1 MRATLWF
8 LALFGVAV
16 AVALFAGNNQSTV
29 TVFWPPYRV
38 DLSLNM
44 VLLLLFGAFVVLH
57 AALRA
62 LAALLDLPQ
71 QANRWRMQQKERAMH
86 TALLDAS
93 AHLLAG
99 RFVRSGKA
107 ADGALA
113 QEAALDAAGEKL
125 ALGVQVRA
133 LAHLIAAESA
143 QALQNRPRRDEHL
156 ALALKTT
163 AQVASTQAQEIRE
176 GTQLRAA
183 RWALEDRDALAALER
198 LEELPLGAARR
209 TLALRI
215 RLKATRLAH
224 KTREALETARLLA
237 KHRAFSAGAAQSIV
251 RSLAT
256 DWVNSAHDTTQLQQ
270 VWNALEPA
278 ERAMPELAIHAAQ
291 RLAVLNGDP
300 AQVRHWLLPV
310 WERMLTQPDTLPDG
324 QQLKL
329 ISALETALDGMDAE
343 WLARI
348 ETAQLGNP
356 RDPRLLYLAGAA
368 CVERQLWGKAQLLL
382 TQAAQRLQDVA
393 LRRNA
398 WRALALLAEQRE
410 DTAAAVDAWKNAAN
424 SAD

>member
-29 TVFWPPYRV
+29 TVYWPPYRV
-38 DLSLNM
+38 DLSLNL
-44 VLLLLFGAFVVLH
+44 VVLLLFGAFVLLH

-62 LAALLDLPQ
+62 LAALLDLPH

-86 TALLDAS
+86 TALLDAM
-93 AHLLAG
+93 AHLIAG

-113 QEAALDAAGEKL
+113 QELALEAAGEKL
-125 ALGVQVRA
+125 AQGVQVRA
-133 LAHLIAAESA
+133 LSHLIAAESA
-143 QALQNRPRRDEHL
+143 QALQNKPRRDEQL

-183 RWALEDRDALAALER
+183 RWALEDRDAPAALER
-198 LEELPLGAARR
+198 LEELPQGAARR

-215 RLKATRLAH
+215 RLKATRQAGR
-224 KTREALETARLLA
+224 TAEALETARLLG
-237 KHRAFSAGAAQSIV
+237 KHRAFSPAAAQSIV
-251 RSLAT
+251 RGLAT
-256 DWVNSAHDTTQLQQ
+256 EWVNHAHDTTQLLQ

-291 RLAVLNGDP
+291 RLATLDGDP
-300 AQVRHWLLPV
+300 AQVRAWLLPV
-310 WERMLTQPDTLPDG
+310 WERMLAQPDSLPDG

-329 ISALETALDGMDAE
+329 VTSLEAALDGIDAD

-356 RDPRLLYLAGAA
+356 RDPRLLYLAGEA
-368 CVERQLWGKAQLLL
+368 CVERQLWGKAQVLLA
-382 TQAAQRLQDVA
+382 QAAQRLQDVP

-410 DTAAAVDAWKNAAN
+410 DTATAADAWKQAAL
-424 SAD
+424 AG

>member
-1 MRATLWF
+1 MRATLW
-8 LALFGVAV
+8 LVALFGVAV

-44 VLLLLFGAFVVLH
+44 VLLLLFGAFAVLH

-62 LAALLDLPQ
+62 LAAMLDLPN
-71 QANRWRMQQKERAMH
+71 QASRWRTQQKERAMH
-86 TALLDAS
+86 TALLDAM

-107 ADGALA
+107 ADLALA
-113 QEAALDAAGEKL
+113 QEAALEGSGEKL
-125 ALGVQVRA
+125 AQGVQVRA
-133 LAHLIAAESA
+133 LAHLVAAESA

-163 AQVASTQAQEIRE
+163 AQIASTQAQEIRE

-183 RWALEDRDALAALER
+183 RWALEDRDANGALER
-198 LEELPLGAARR
+198 LEDMPQGAARR

-215 RLKATRLAH
+215 RLKATRQAR
-224 KTREALETARLLA
+224 KTREALETARLLG
-237 KHRAFSAGAAQSIV
+237 KHRAFSPDAAHSIV

-256 DWVNSAHDTTQLQQ
+256 EWVGSAHDTVQLLQ
-270 VWNALEPA
+270 VWNALENA
-278 ERAMPELAIHAAQ
+278 ERAMPELAISAAQ
-291 RLAVLNGDP
+291 RLAALGGDP
-300 AQVRHWLLPV
+300 SQVRGWLLPV
-310 WERMLTQPDTLPDG
+310 WERMLAQPDSLPDN

-329 ISALETALDGMDAE
+329 VQTLESALDGVDAD

-348 ETAQLGNP
+348 ESAQQRNP
-356 RDPRLLYLAGAA
+356 RDARLTYLAGAA
-368 CVERQLWGKAQLLL
+368 CVERQLWGKAQVLLA
-382 TQAAQRLQDVA
+382 QAAQRLQDVP

-398 WRALALLAEQRE
+398 WRALALLAERR
-410 DTAAAVDAWKNAAN
+410 DDATAAAEAWKNAALA
-424 SAD
+424 S

>member
-29 TVFWPPYRV
+29 TVYWPPYRV
-38 DLSLNM
+38 DLSLNL
-44 VLLLLFGAFVVLH
+44 VVLLLFGAFVLLH

-62 LAALLDLPQ
+62 LAALLDLPH

-86 TALLDAS
+86 TALLDAM
-93 AHLLAG
+93 AHLIAG

-113 QEAALDAAGEKL
+113 QELALEAAGEKL
-125 ALGVQVRA
+125 AQGVQVRA
-133 LAHLIAAESA
+133 LSHLIAAESA
-143 QALQNRPRRDEHL
+143 QALQNKPRRDEQL

-183 RWALEDRDALAALER
+183 RWALEDRDAPAALER
-198 LEELPLGAARR
+198 LEELPQGAARR

-215 RLKATRLAH
+215 RLKATRQAGR
-224 KTREALETARLLA
+224 TAEALETARLLG
-237 KHRAFSAGAAQSIV
+237 KHRAFSPAAAQSIV
-251 RSLAT
+251 RGLAT
-256 DWVNSAHDTTQLQQ
+256 EWVNHAHDTTQLLQ

-291 RLAVLNGDP
+291 RLATLDGDP
-300 AQVRHWLLPV
+300 AQVRAWLLPV
-310 WERMLTQPDTLPDG
+310 WERMLAQPDSLPDG

-329 ISALETALDGMDAE
+329 VTSLEAALDGIDAD

-368 CVERQLWGKAQLLL
+368 CVERQLWGKAQVLLA
-382 TQAAQRLQDVA
+382 QAAQRLQDVP

-398 WRALALLAEQRE
+398 WRALALLAERR
-410 DTAAAVDAWKNAAN
+410 DDATAAAEAWKNAALA
-424 SAD
+424 S